1 MVTKACNFKRKHY
14 DFLNMYLT
22 NYEAFQAKIR
32 WYTVA
37 KQKWSCHHPPSPER
51 CRGGAGE
58 SDETSR
64 IFCGLVNFPEMN
76 WVISVYGGT
85 MSDNHKLFLFW
96 GI

>member
-51 CRGGAGE
+51 CGG
-58 SDETSR
+58 
-64 IFCGLVNFPEMN
+64 
-76 WVISVYGGT
+76 GGG
-85 MSDNHKLFLFW
+85 W
-96 GI
+96 GGGGGGI